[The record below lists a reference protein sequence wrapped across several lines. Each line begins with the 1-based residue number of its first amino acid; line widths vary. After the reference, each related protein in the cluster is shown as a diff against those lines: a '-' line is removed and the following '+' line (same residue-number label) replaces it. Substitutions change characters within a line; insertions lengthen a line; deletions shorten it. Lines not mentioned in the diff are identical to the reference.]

1 MIPDHRDALQI
12 CNSFVRYLS
21 TYIHVQS
28 VLEQSLTVSHRT
40 AKNVCPIPFG
50 FSFKKNHESKL
61 PSFAASYIVWSGV
74 LAHAERRDISYCPLL
89 PRVPKGAKKN
99 RLKDINRWGNS
110 SNSAFP
116 LRVSDASFSLGSC
129 LELFSAQPWIRCVR
143 SQSRTPFTAQWLAI
157 HHLHSHRAAK
167 PRPIPKR
174 TNQRARSGRIR
185 NMVSLRVRRVS
196 EKFSWETNAFT
207 KTYSE
212 SCLTRWRRSK
222 VFKML
227 TLLSF
232 FTD

>member
-1 MIPDHRDALQI
+1 MSVQFHLDFLSKRTMKV
-12 CNSFVRYLS
+12 NSRVLLLLILYDLDFQRMLKDGISVTVRSCLACRK
-21 TYIHVQS
+21 VQ
-28 VLEQSLTVSHRT
+28 
-40 AKNVCPIPFG
+40 
-50 FSFKKNHESKL
+50 
-61 PSFAASYIVWSGV
+61 
-74 LAHAERRDISYCPLL
+74 
-89 PRVPKGAKKN
+89 KKN

-185 NMVSLRVRRVS
+185 NMVSLRVQRVS

-212 SCLTRWRRSK
+212 SCLTR
-222 VFKML
+222 
-227 TLLSF
+227 
-232 FTD
+232 